1 MNYEIS
7 LKAETLAANFPGL
20 VAADGA
26 VVPLWQPATTYEKT
40 PESAF
45 TYLRNSG
52 LVFETPEK
60 CLAGLEGGAG
70 AFLLSSRIAAADA
83 VFRTVPAGGYL
94 AWRCRKP
101 D

>member
-20 VAADGA
+20 VVADGA
-26 VVPLWQPATTYEKT
+26 VVPLWQPATTCEKT
-40 PESAF
+40 LESAF
-45 TYLRNSG
+45 TYLRNRG
-52 LVFETPEK
+52 LVFETAEK
-60 CLAGLEGGAG
+60 CLAGLIGGAE
-70 AFLLSSRIAAADA
+70 ALLLSSRMEVANV
-83 VFRTVPAGGYL
+83 VFRTVPAGCYL

>member
-7 LKAETLAANFPGL
+7 LKAATLAANFPGL
-20 VAADGA
+20 EAADGA
-26 VVPLWQPATTYEKT
+26 VVPIWQPATTYEKT

-52 LVFETPEK
+52 LVFEAAEK
-60 CLAGLEGGAG
+60 SLAGLEGGAG
-70 AFLLSSRIAAADA
+70 AYLLSSRMAVADA
-83 VFRTVPAGGYL
+83 VFRTVFAGGYL

>member
-7 LKAETLAANFPGL
+7 LKAATLAANFPGL
-20 VAADGA
+20 EAADGA
-26 VVPLWQPATTYEKT
+26 VVQPWQPATTYEKT

-45 TYLRNSG
+45 TDLRNSG
-52 LVFETPEK
+52 LVFEAAEK
-60 CLAGLEGGAG
+60 SLAGLEGGAG
-70 AFLLSSRIAAADA
+70 AYLLSSRMAVADA
-83 VFRTVPAGGYL
+83 VFRTVFAGGYL

>member
-7 LKAETLAANFPGL
+7 LKAATLVANFPGL
-20 VAADGA
+20 EAAGGA
-26 VVPLWQPATTYEKT
+26 VVPLWQPATTCEKT

-45 TYLRNSG
+45 AYLRNSG
-52 LVFETPEK
+52 LEFEAVEK

-70 AFLLSSRIAAADA
+70 ALLFSSRMAVANA
-83 VFRTVPAGGYL
+83 VFRTVPAGGYF